1 VSRGAFIVLEGIDGS
16 GKSEQV
22 RRLAAWL
29 RERGRIAVE
38 TCEPTQGPWG
48 RRVREWLGGDL
59 EASERE
65 VLEMFVNDRA
75 EHVEQLILPALAR
88 GEIVV
93 CDRYQASTRAYQVAQ
108 GVDRALVSRLL
119 DARGFRDPDL
129 TLWLRVPVEVAML
142 RMGSSATERFE
153 KSEFLTRVD
162 AEYARLALVSV
173 DGGGSADAVQAELRR
188 HVGVLIGEPA

>member
-1 VSRGAFIVLEGIDGS
+1 MSRGAFIVLEGIDGS
-16 GKSEQV
+16 GKSEQA
-22 RRLAAWL
+22 RRLVAWL

-48 RRVREWLGGDL
+48 RRVREWLGGGL

-65 VLEMFVNDRA
+65 VLEMFVNDRE

-119 DARGFRDPDL
+119 DTRGFRDPDL

>member
-1 VSRGAFIVLEGIDGS
+1 QA
-16 GKSEQV
+16 
-22 RRLAAWL
+22 RRLVAWL
-29 RERGRIAVE
+29 RERGRSASE
-38 TCEPTQGPWG
+38 TCAPPRGPWG
-48 RRVREWLGGDL
+48 RRVREWLGGGL

-119 DARGFRDPDL
+119 DTRGFRDPDL

-173 DGGGSADAVQAELRR
+173 DGGGSVDAVQA
-188 HVGVLIGEPA
+188 

>member
-1 VSRGAFIVLEGIDGS
+1 MSRGAFIVLEGIDGS